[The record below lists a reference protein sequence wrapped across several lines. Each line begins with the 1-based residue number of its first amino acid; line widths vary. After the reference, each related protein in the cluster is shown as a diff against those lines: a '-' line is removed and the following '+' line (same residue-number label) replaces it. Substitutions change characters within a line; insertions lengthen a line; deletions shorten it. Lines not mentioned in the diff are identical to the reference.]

1 MAQFSSQFE
10 AVVIE
15 SALARTF
22 NGNCR
27 RVSHGSAIIPRA
39 QQSTHDF
46 ASDDPCARAPGAGK
60 EENVNADES
69 NECFL
74 SNLVSSTDA
83 SADTS
88 DDELARCHSDGAEE

>member
-46 ASDDPCARAPGAGK
+46 ASDDPCARAPGAGE
-60 EENVNADES
+60 EENVNADER
-69 NECFL
+69 NECL
-74 SNLVSSTDA
+74 LTDLVRCANASTDA
-83 SADTS
+83 SY
-88 DDELARCHSDGAEE
+88 DELARCHADGAEE